1 MDIKWK
7 NRDINVV
14 ERAHIPEFCNL
25 DEVVTPLRLLIFIFD
40 DILVEIMFGYTK
52 LDNHREK
59 AGISFEITNEKNR

>member
-14 ERAHIPEFCNL
+14 ERENIPEFCNL
-25 DEVVTPLRLLIFIFD
+25 DDVVTPLRLLMFIFD

-52 LDNHREK
+52 WDNHREK